1 MSSLHVLQQ
10 TASNLKYERRRN
22 VNNLFAHKASTGDAE
37 WLLSTLVKKQNYGKS
52 HSRAEKETKKEM
64 QIDRRR
70 WRRRQVEAGVCLN
83 GRQPRRV
90 PWGRGMK
97 DLIGRDGGWFL
108 LLIRGIIKYFDGCA
122 LSLRDSVESVTF
134 HCS

>member
-1 MSSLHVLQQ
+1 MAPVFQ
-10 TASNLKYERRRN
+10 
-22 VNNLFAHKASTGDAE
+22 AH
-37 WLLSTLVKKQNYGKS
+37 LSTPVKKHNCGKS
-52 HSRAEKETKKEM
+52 HSRAEKETKRGM

-70 WRRRQVEAGVCLN
+70 WRRRQAEAGVRLN

-90 PWGRGMK
+90 PWGRGMR

-122 LSLRDSVESVTF
+122 LSLRDSVGSVAF
-134 HCS
+134 HCSERSDHV

>member
-1 MSSLHVLQQ
+1 MALVFQAHLSSP
-10 TASNLKYERRRN
+10 
-22 VNNLFAHKASTGDAE
+22 
-37 WLLSTLVKKQNYGKS
+37 VKKQNCGKS

-64 QIDRRR
+64 EIDSQRR
-70 WRRRQVEAGVCLN
+70 RRRQAEAGVCLD

-90 PWGRGMK
+90 PWGRGMR

-122 LSLRDSVESVTF
+122 LSLRDSVGSTAF
-134 HCS
+134 HCSEKSDRV

>member
-1 MSSLHVLQQ
+1 MLTTSLRTKPRQGMQ
-10 TASNLKYERRRN
+10 NGSC
-22 VNNLFAHKASTGDAE
+22 
-37 WLLSTLVKKQNYGKS
+37 LSGTFINPCEKNRIVEKVTPEQKGKS
-52 HSRAEKETKKEM
+52 KKEM

-70 WRRRQVEAGVCLN
+70 RRRRQAEAGVCFN

-90 PWGRGMK
+90 PWGRGRR

-122 LSLRDSVESVTF
+122 LSLRDSVGSVAF
-134 HCS
+134 HCSEKSDRV